1 MKAFVAITF
10 LMVAADD
17 MPEGSHIESIS
28 SASSS
33 KLEVPISAAR
43 APSLSEKKIASKTTE
58 TQEEL
63 RKEITALKTVQTQNE
78 ELIKTKNAEI
88 AAFVATVASLREHI
102 KRQCGGPVLTPLS
115 PLSPSRKLLVDK
127 EPIESTPPSP
137 KTQIGSSS
145 SSSCS
150 QVAIRSSSDGPLP
163 WAECPIGVLGEA
175 MESNKCSNTEN
186 YGFFSSDGKSW
197 VKGAWSK
204 PIGVGFHGNS
214 KRSEQYQVARCLLY
228 HCQ

>member
-1 MKAFVAITF
+1 MAFTF

-78 ELIKTKNAEI
+78 KLMADKDAEIKTKNAEI
-88 AAFVATVASLREHI
+88 AAFVATVASLREQI
-102 KRQCGGPVLTPLS
+102 KRQCGGPLLTPLS
-115 PLSPSRKLLVDK
+115 PLSPSRKMLVDK

-145 SSSCS
+145 NSCS
-150 QVAIRSSSDGPLP
+150 QVAKRSSSDGPLP

-175 MESNKCSNTEN
+175 MESDKCTESN
-186 YGFFSSDGKSW
+186 YGFIHADSDKFT
-197 VKGAWSK
+197 KGAWSRSILDNPRLYIYTHTEK
-204 PIGVGFHGNS
+204 PCVPLNS
-214 KRSEQYQVARCLLY
+214 
-228 HCQ
+228 